1 MNTSDCIL
9 LAVLLAFSA
18 YFSASE
24 TALSTVN
31 KIRLKSYADNG
42 SKKAK
47 IALDIAENYDRT
59 ISTILVGN
67 NVVNTAS
74 AALMTTVTTALF
86 GASGAVIATA
96 VTTVLG
102 LVFGEILPKTYG
114 KENSEKLALTIAG
127 SMHFLIVLL
136 TPVVSIFRLLQW
148 AMVRLCSK
156 GDKSPSVTEEEL
168 KYILDTIEEE
178 GVMQE
183 DEAQLVQSALDFNDV
198 PVQKLLTHR
207 VDLVAVD
214 IHDSLDSIR
223 QVVLEERFTR
233 IPVYD
238 GNIDHVIGILQSRD
252 FLEALVRGGEIDLR
266 SMLTEPLFVH
276 KTKTAA
282 SMLAEFK
289 RRKAHIAI
297 VTDDYGGTVGMV
309 TMEDLLEEIVG
320 DIWDEDEEEELPF
333 QQLPDGSYEVS
344 GDMDIDDLF
353 EDFGYYNRHF
363 ESESSTVGGW
373 AMEMLEHLPE
383 PGEVFEYDGFTVQVL
398 EVDEQ
403 RVTRLRVT
411 FDRSRSSMEAKDN
424 DD

>member
-1 MNTSDCIL
+1 M
-9 LAVLLAFSA
+9 
-18 YFSASE
+18 
-24 TALSTVN
+24 
-31 KIRLKSYADNG
+31 
-42 SKKAK
+42 
-47 IALDIAENYDRT
+47 
-59 ISTILVGN
+59 
-67 NVVNTAS
+67 
-74 AALMTTVTTALF
+74 
-86 GASGAVIATA
+86 
-96 VTTVLG
+96 
-102 LVFGEILPKTYG
+102 
-114 KENSEKLALTIAG
+114 TIAAP
-127 SMHFLIVLL
+127 MHFLIVLL
-136 TPVVSIFRLLQW
+136 TPVVSIFQLLQRL
-148 AMVRLCSK
+148 MVRLCSK

-223 QVVLEERFTR
+223 EVILEERFTR

-238 GNIDHVIGILQSRD
+238 GDIDHIIGILQSRD

-266 SMLTEPLFVH
+266 SMLTEPLYVH

-282 SMLAEFK
+282 NMLAEFK

-297 VTDDYGGTVGMV
+297 VTDDYGGTMGIV

-353 EDFGYYNRHF
+353 EDFDYYNRHF

-383 PGEVFEYDGFTVQVL
+383 PGEEFWYDGFTVQVL
-398 EVDEQ
+398 AVDEQ
-403 RVTRLRVT
+403 RVNRLRVT
-411 FDRSRSSMEAKDN
+411 FDRSRSSMESKEG
-424 DD
+424 DDRSSQK

>member
-96 VTTVLG
+96 VTTVLV

-252 FLEALVRGGEIDLR
+252 FLEALVRGGE
-266 SMLTEPLFVH
+266 
-276 KTKTAA
+276 
-282 SMLAEFK
+282 
-289 RRKAHIAI
+289 
-297 VTDDYGGTVGMV
+297 
-309 TMEDLLEEIVG
+309 EEIVG

-411 FDRSRSSMEAKDN
+411 FDRSRSSMEAKGN

>member
-96 VTTVLG
+96 VTTVLV

-214 IHDSLDSIR
+214 IHDSLD
-223 QVVLEERFTR
+223 
-233 IPVYD
+233 
-238 GNIDHVIGILQSRD
+238 
-252 FLEALVRGGEIDLR
+252 RGGEIDLR

-297 VTDDYGGTVGMV
+297 VTDDYGGTMGIV

-353 EDFGYYNRHF
+353 EDFDYYNRHF